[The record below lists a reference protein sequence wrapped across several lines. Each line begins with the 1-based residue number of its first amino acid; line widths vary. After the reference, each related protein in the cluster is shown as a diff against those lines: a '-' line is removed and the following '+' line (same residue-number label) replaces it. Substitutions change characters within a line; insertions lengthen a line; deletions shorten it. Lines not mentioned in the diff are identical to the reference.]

1 MNQRS
6 QQYHYE
12 RKNNNQCFPGL
23 VDGSVLQMINL
34 GLFLILCNIS
44 IEKTPSK
51 YGSVL
56 VLHVKACQI
65 CFVFMLLM

>member
-1 MNQRS
+1 MKEE
-6 QQYHYE
+6 YT
-12 RKNNNQCFPGL
+12 QCFLGL

-56 VLHVKACQI
+56 VVHVKACQI